1 MLTIVAALMVL
12 SWSGCTRGCGE
23 TGPTP
28 AAPVV
33 ASPRGPVV
41 LEIGRHRFDQADL
54 DMRAQLIRYRYPES
68 SGAETGAISQLVMG
82 YLYVELLAFLERPV
96 TEQDLDAEIRRVAAS
111 TQDPQGLARYQEI
124 GGGRDSVGY
133 RRIVILPD
141 FANTRF
147 HFQVFPTHEAIHR
160 EARLLSEALLRKLL
174 ARGEAADP
182 AAEALPDKAL
192 HERLAFSPKLGFC
205 PLERVEDGLKHLEP
219 GARNETAER
228 IESHVFAALPQG
240 RMHHETVEMPEAYC
254 LLRWLGWVSEKDGVR
269 LVERLRIPRAQAED
283 YFWEKITALP
293 VRIADAARR
302 ETFLKEVSWARKL
315 KVL

>member
-1 MLTIVAALMVL
+1 MVL
-12 SWSGCTRGCGE
+12 AGMVLTWSGCTRGCDE
-23 TGPTP
+23 THTP
-28 AAPVV
+28 VSAAPVV
-33 ASPRGPVV
+33 AQARGPVV

-54 DMRAQLIRYRYPES
+54 DIRAALIKFRYPEA

-82 YLYVELLAFLERPV
+82 YLYCELLDFLERPI
-96 TEQDLDAEIRRVAAS
+96 TEQDLDAEIRRVASS

-124 GGGRDSVGY
+124 GGGKGSAGY

-141 FANTRF
+141 YANTRY
-147 HFQVFPTHEAIHR
+147 HFQVFPTHDAIHR

-174 ARGEAADP
+174 ARGDQADP
-182 AAEALPDKAL
+182 STEALPGKAL

-205 PLERVEDGLKHLEP
+205 PLDRVEDGLKQLEP

-240 RMHHETVEMPEAYC
+240 RLHRESIEMPEAYII
-254 LLRWLGWVSEKDGVR
+254 LRWLGWVSEKDGVR
-269 LVERLRIPRAQAED
+269 LIERLRIPRAQAED
-283 YFWEKITALP
+283 YFWEKIASVP

-302 ETFLKEVSWARKL
+302 EAFLKEVSWAKKL
-315 KVL
+315 RVL